1 MVTEVAT
8 DRNPKKA
15 VFSRT
20 AVVLTALAYVL
31 LLDYAYVHQVYPA
44 FRYMGFGWQ
53 PLPLSARATLWF
65 LAVIPS
71 LFIPVTARPSVVA
84 HWTLYLFV
92 VVPSLI
98 VPAYSTAIG
107 TRGTVEIGGALV
119 GAHVLLGLVYQI
131 PLFSNPRP
139 RAQSKGAF
147 KPAVLVL
154 VLLVAGLYLSVI
166 GTFGLRFDVPDLA
179 EVYDTRLDYREQ
191 LRQHGRLVAYAV
203 TWLANVV
210 NPMLMAVALIRR
222 KPMLFVVGFAGQL
235 MLYSVTGYKTIILTV
250 FSAPALVLGAR
261 RSGKHLGLF
270 VGVAACII
278 LVLSALEIRFLDS
291 SYLNHMVVRR
301 QMATPGLLTGHY
313 FDFFSQNPKALLSH
327 SILRGFVADRYS
339 VGPPDLIGRLYFGPH
354 NHSNANVWADAYANL
369 GYAGVFGFTLLLGA
383 VFWTF
388 DSVSQDIPLGI
399 STVLMAMPAI
409 TLSNSALLTAMLSHG
424 IGLAVVIALFW
435 PRSEQREKRPE

>member
-1 MVTEVAT
+1 MVVGVSEV
-8 DRNPKKA
+8 PKTKRA
-15 VFSRT
+15 VLSRL
-20 AVVLTALAYVL
+20 AIVLTALAYIL
-31 LLDYAYVHQVYPA
+31 LLDYAYVHQVYPN

-53 PLPLSARATLWF
+53 QLPLSARAGLWSIA
-65 LAVIPS
+65 LIPS
-71 LFIPVTARPSVVA
+71 FFMPVTMRPSVVA

-107 TRGTVEIGGALV
+107 TRGTAEIGGVLV
-119 GAHVLLGLVYQI
+119 CAHVMLGLVYRV
-131 PLFSNPRP
+131 PLSARHRP
-139 RAQSKGAF
+139 ASGSRDEVS
-147 KPAVLVL
+147 PSVLVL
-154 VLLVAGLYLSVI
+154 VLLVAVLYLAVV
-166 GTFGLRFDVPDLA
+166 GTFGFRFDMPDL
-179 EVYDTRLDYREQ
+179 EQVYDTRMDYRESM
-191 LRQHGRLVAYAV
+191 RQQGRLVAYAV

-210 NPMLMAVALIRR
+210 NPLLMAIALLRR
-222 KPMLFVVGFAGQL
+222 KPALFILGFAGQL
-235 MLYSVTGYKTIILTV
+235 LLFSVTGYKTIILTV
-250 FSAPALVLGAR
+250 FSAPALVFAAR
-261 RSGKHLGLF
+261 RAGKNLGLY
-270 VGVAACII
+270 VGVTACVVVI
-278 LVLSALEIRFLDS
+278 LSGLELKYLDS

-369 GYAGVFGFTLLLGA
+369 GYAGVFGFTVLLGA
-383 VFWTF
+383 VFWAF
-388 DSVSQDIPLGI
+388 DNLSRHIPREL

-409 TLSNSALLTAMLSHG
+409 TLSNSALLTALLSHG

-435 PRSEQREKRPE
+435 PRTGAPDD